1 MLGKGY
7 SVQSAQLELNMVAE
21 GFNASKCI
29 FKTNEKVGAKM
40 PIAKIIYEILWQH
53 LAPAEGFKNIEEILV

>member
-7 SVQSAQLELNMVAE
+7 FVQSAQLELDMVAE

-29 FKTNEKVGAKM
+29 FTANEKVGAKM
-40 PIAKIIYEILWQH
+40 PIAKIIYQVLWQQMP
-53 LAPAEGFKNIEEILV
+53 AAEGFKY

>member
-1 MLGKGY
+1 
-7 SVQSAQLELNMVAE
+7 MVAE

-40 PIAKIIYEILWQH
+40 PIAKTICHILWQH
-53 LAPAEGFKNIEEILV
+53 LPAAEGFKNIEEILI